1 MNLRLDPFAPDPS
14 NPLRSLGLRG
24 GRQDFGE
31 TARLSFEA
39 EREAN
44 RANPNRIVVRPPVGA
59 VEAMLLGRS

>member
-1 MNLRLDPFAPDPS
+1 MNHRLDPFASDPS
-14 NPLRSLGLRG
+14 NNLRSLGRG
-24 GRQDFGE
+24 AGRQDFSE
-31 TARLSFEA
+31 SARLSFEA